1 MKKDASRLD
10 VPGFAFGIKTGEFI
24 DVPKLYGGRPQ
35 PKKSGHPHAMSELIA
50 ARTVSRARKAIQLAT
65 EIVKKDYFKRKR
77 SRVRAF
83 KRPITDHSPIKAC
96 NRRFFEHM
104 GDKAQFLD
112 YVEQPELFI
121 SNAKTAYEITDGFCP
136 MVTVTSAREAL
147 NIIASLA
154 KYGIAA
160 YFNKV
165 APRSVTHV
173 TL

>member
-10 VPGFAFGIKTGEFI
+10 VPGFALGIKTGEFV

-50 ARTVSRARKAIQLAT
+50 AQTVSRARKAIQLAT
-65 EIVKKDYFKRKR
+65 QIVKKDYYKRKR
-77 SRVRAF
+77 SRLRVL
-83 KRPITDHSPIKAC
+83 KRPTNSAPIRAC

-104 GDKAQFLD
+104 GMKAQFLA
-112 YVEQPELFI
+112 YAESPELFI
-121 SNAKTAYEITDGFCP
+121 SKAKTAYEITDGFCP

-147 NIIASLA
+147 LICAALA
-154 KYGIAA
+154 RYGIAA
-160 YFNKV
+160 YFNKIT
-165 APRSVTHV
+165 PRGVSHV